1 MHAST
6 LRRLA
11 LVLATSSVA
20 VAAAC
25 SDDAA
30 SGPIPGADV
39 VDVDAATDATLA
51 TPPPNGEAAAPD
63 ATAPTHAVTFSYRPS
78 WKGVKSVE
86 VLGAFG
92 QATDWTQAFVTLT
105 DDGTGTFTGSAPAVA
120 DGHHLYIFKVT
131 GDEAAGGAA
140 KADIFDRLAIDPS
153 NPAFVVCP
161 EASPAYS
168 TSGNPCSDLT
178 VPQPAAAPAFHA
190 RGVVQ
195 SAGAPVAGYLVEIER
210 NEPQAHHMFANRTT
224 TKADGTFDLV
234 VAPGTY
240 RFEVLHPTYYKMT
253 DAQRTSP
260 ETFAAVRRSI
270 SSEILIDADKMLNA
284 AEVSYS
290 GYAAM
295 SPRGTATLPTSFAF
309 TVADGAKARA
319 AVYGPGNQIGDP
331 WWVGTATSNAFDGG
345 FNTTKAPDG
354 GAVKPAA
361 TYAWGTQ
368 QTYPK
373 PDGGAL
379 SWTAQSMVLP
389 IQWP

>member
-11 LVLATSSVA
+11 LVLAASSVA

-30 SGPIPGADV
+30 QVPITGAG
-39 VDVDAATDATLA
+39 VDADAATDAAPTTSEPA
-51 TPPPNGEAAAPD
+51 SEAAAPD
-63 ATAPTHAVTFSYRPS
+63 STVPTRAVTFSYRPS

-92 QATDWTQAFVTLT
+92 QVTDWTLAFVTLT
-105 DDGTGTFTGSAPAVA
+105 DDGTGTFTATAPAVA
-120 DGHHLYIFKVT
+120 VGHHLYVFKVR

-140 KADIFDRLAIDPS
+140 KADTLERFAIDPS

-161 EASPAYS
+161 EASPAS
-168 TSGNPCSDLT
+168 SASGNPCSDLT
-178 VPQPAAAPAFHA
+178 VPQPAAAPVFHA

-195 SAGAPVAGYLVEIER
+195 SAGAPIAGYLVELER
-210 NEPQAHHMFANRTT
+210 DEPQGHHMFANRTT
-224 TKADGTFDLV
+224 TKADGTFDLAA
-234 VAPGTY
+234 APGTY
-240 RFEVLHPTYYKMT
+240 RFEVLHPTFYKMT
-253 DAQRTSP
+253 DAQRTNP

-270 SSEILIDADKMLNA
+270 SSEILIDADTMINA
-284 AEVSYS
+284 AEVSYT

-295 SPRGTATLPTSFAF
+295 SPRGTATLPTSFSF
-309 TVADGAKARA
+309 TAAAGTKARA

-331 WWVGTATSNAFDGG
+331 WWVGTATSNEFDGG
-345 FNTTKAPDG
+345 FNTSKAPDG
-354 GAVKPAA
+354 GAVKAAA